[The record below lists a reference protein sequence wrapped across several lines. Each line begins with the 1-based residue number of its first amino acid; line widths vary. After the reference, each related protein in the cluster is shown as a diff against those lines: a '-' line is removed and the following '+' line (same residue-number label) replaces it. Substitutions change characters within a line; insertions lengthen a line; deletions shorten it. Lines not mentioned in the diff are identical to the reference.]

1 MVHRMSTSKR
11 YTALMILTPIA
22 NRLRALAKKRGETI
36 SKCLECVLGNEEY
49 SSMDKANEP
58 LVRTGQGDFETV
70 IRPTDI

>member
-1 MVHRMSTSKR
+1 MFTRMSASKR

-36 SKCLECVLGNEEY
+36 TKCLECVLGNEEY
-49 SSMDKANEP
+49 SSMDAANEP
-58 LVRTGQGDFETV
+58 LVRKGQGDCETV

>member
-1 MVHRMSTSKR
+1 MLYRMSTKR

-36 SKCLECVLGNEEY
+36 TKCLECVLGNEEY
-49 SSMDKANEP
+49 SSMDAANEP
-58 LVRTGQGDFETV
+58 LVRKGQGDYETV